1 MSPIAFLGVALVIAC
16 IGLLVIGLRGR
27 RRDPWDAGIK
37 EFRKNLEALSAE
49 GEIKTS
55 TVIDDDDDGRQS
67 SVA

>member
-1 MSPIAFLGVALVIAC
+1 MSPIAFLGIALVIAC

-55 TVIDDDDDGRQS
+55 TVIDDDDGRQS

>member
-1 MSPIAFLGVALVIAC
+1 MSPIAFLGIALVITC
-16 IGLLVIGLRGR
+16 MGLLVIGLRGR

-49 GEIKTS
+49 GEIKTF
-55 TVIDDDDDGRQS
+55 TVIDDDDGRQS

>member
-37 EFRKNLEALSAE
+37 EYRKNLEALSAE

-55 TVIDDDDDGRQS
+55 TVIDDDDGRQS

>member
-1 MSPIAFLGVALVIAC
+1 MSPIAFLGIAAVIAC
-16 IGLLVIGLRGR
+16 LGLLVIGLRGR

-55 TVIDDDDDGRQS
+55 TVIDDDDGRQS

>member
-1 MSPIAFLGVALVIAC
+1 MSPLAFLGVALVIAC

-55 TVIDDDDDGRQS
+55 TVIDDDDGRQS

>member
-55 TVIDDDDDGRQS
+55 TVIDDDDGRQS